1 VYPPVGLTQT
11 VEVEVQLLETGYGAP
26 PLPFGG
32 GGLPLLTGG
41 GGGGDPLEDA
51 GGAADEDAGGAED
64 DDAGALLE
72 EVEQTPEV
80 SGLIPNCE
88 DHWNV
93 QRSLLSTIRPQ

>member
-26 PLPFGG
+26 PLLFGG
-32 GGLPLLTGG
+32 GGDPLLTGG
-41 GGGGDPLEDA
+41 GDPLDDA

-80 SGLIPNCE
+80 SALIPNCE

-93 QRSLLSTIRPQ
+93 QKSLLSTIRPQ